1 MQRGSPTTVR
11 AKVVVITMKGWT
23 HPLMYIH
30 LEPVPLGDDEKANS
44 GVEGDG
50 FMGLPPSSLLAN
62 DIQFSIPMINNLGTY
77 VDPTAMSQH
86 DFESIVKLAFD
97 GGDEMTNEIEYYM
110 GGDLCTSELDEQ
122 QITTKRQSAVIYDE
136 SCCKRQRR
144 TMDEFFPQGDEI
156 MIVASVEPSPCQYV
170 LRACHICPL
179 EEAEKKA
186 TEATKDDIHSFEEPP
201 GFRHLLQSYMN
212 LSSQKHGGQD
222 SAVGGS
228 FPPMPP
234 SQIEA
239 NKQLLKQ
246 MFTHAWDSYMYNA
259 FPASELQPL
268 TCRPGTFNLVRIPA
282 LTLIDTLDTLI
293 IMNNYTEFARSV
305 ERLRY
310 LDQSMQREFS
320 ESGMNKENLRKGEQ
334 GGIFSVNQN

>member
-1 MQRGSPTTVR
+1 MIRKDENLFSQFSHWTLKLSRGES
-11 AKVVVITMKGWT
+11 
-23 HPLMYIH
+23 LSQIH

-44 GVEGDG
+44 GVEEDG

-62 DIQFSIPMINNLGTY
+62 DIQFSIPVMNNLGTY

-110 GGDLCTSELDEQ
+110 GGDLCTSELDGQ
-122 QITTKRQSAVIYDE
+122 QITTKRQSA
-136 SCCKRQRR
+136 
-144 TMDEFFPQGDEI
+144 GDEI

-201 GFRHLLQSYMN
+201 GFQHLLQSYMS

-246 MFTHAWDSYMYNA
+246 MFTHAWNSYMYNA

-293 IMNNYTEFARSV
+293 IMNNFTEFARSV

-310 LDQSMQREFS
+310 LDQSMQREFR
-320 ESGMNKENLRKGEQ
+320 ESGMSKENLRKGEQ